1 MSPVSIDR
9 ERLMAIELDLAYSHC
24 QRVAKENARNFYYTF
39 RPLPAEKRRAI
50 YAVYAYCR
58 LCDDIADGDL
68 PIEDKHRGFAEVRQ
82 NLRTAEPLNE
92 HAPMYHALRDAA
104 QKFQIP
110 YQCFEEILQGV
121 EMDMVKSRFANFD
134 ELREYCYKVASVVG
148 LVCIRIFG
156 HEHPSAKD
164 YAIDMGIAMQLTN
177 ILRDVGEDA
186 ERGRIYIPQD
196 EMAHFGYTD
205 AELKQGALTDGFRE
219 LMAHQTARARSYFD
233 SSKRLFPLISADA
246 RACPKLMHAT
256 YSAILDRIERADFNV
271 FERRIGLSAGAKMQ
285 LLARL
290 GLLGV
295 LSSLPI
301 RYNRR

>member
-1 MSPVSIDR
+1 
-9 ERLMAIELDLAYSHC
+9 MAVELDIAYSHC
-24 QRVAKENARNFYYTF
+24 QRVTKENARNFYYTF
-39 RPLPAEKRRAI
+39 RPLPVEKRRAI

-68 PIEDKHRGFAEVRQ
+68 PIEDKYRGFAKIRQ
-82 NLRTAEPLNE
+82 SLRGAEPSNE
-92 HAPMYHALRDAA
+92 HELMYYALRDTA

-110 YQCFEEILQGV
+110 YQRFEEILQGV
-121 EMDMVKSRFANFD
+121 EMDMIKSRFADFD

-156 HEHPSAKD
+156 YEHGYEHPKAKD

-177 ILRDVGEDA
+177 ILRDVKEDA

-196 EMAHFGYTD
+196 EMAQFGYTET
-205 AELKQGALTDGFRE
+205 ELKQGAMTDGFRE
-219 LMAHQTARARSYFD
+219 LMSYQTARARSYFD

-246 RACPKLMHAT
+246 RTCPKLMHAT
-256 YSAILDRIERADFNV
+256 YSGILDRIERAGFNV

-290 GLLGV
+290 GLTGV
-295 LSSLPI
+295 LSSLTM
-301 RYNRR
+301 RHNRR